1 MAKLWVP
8 EHPDLLPALR
18 NYSSLVSQCFILSP
32 SPDSLSCTTKIR
44 IYLSGGKL
52 KALQMYLYSFGAGL
66 QQIWQKIVKIPEF
79 SFFFFP
85 LNTLDFPSC
94 HCLVFEIAAALGI
107 RWAPSAGSGA
117 WYTRTEDFGFLKLC
131 ESCVTATLVPHV
143 VHEAHGR
150 QHIPSQHYATT
161 TMHFAKCHS
170 KGTLP

>member
-1 MAKLWVP
+1 MFHTVTLIRQPQLYNQNKDVFIRREVESVARCICTVLVQDYNKSGKKLW
-8 EHPDLLPALR
+8 
-18 NYSSLVSQCFILSP
+18 
-32 SPDSLSCTTKIR
+32 K
-44 IYLSGGKL
+44 YLNFL
-52 KALQMYLYSFGAGL
+52 
-66 QQIWQKIVKIPEF
+66 
-79 SFFFFP
+79 SFFSP

-94 HCLVFEIAAALGI
+94 HCLVFGIAAALGI
-107 RWAPSAGSGA
+107 RWAPLAGSGA
-117 WYTRTEDFGFLKLC
+117 WYTCTEDFGFLKLC